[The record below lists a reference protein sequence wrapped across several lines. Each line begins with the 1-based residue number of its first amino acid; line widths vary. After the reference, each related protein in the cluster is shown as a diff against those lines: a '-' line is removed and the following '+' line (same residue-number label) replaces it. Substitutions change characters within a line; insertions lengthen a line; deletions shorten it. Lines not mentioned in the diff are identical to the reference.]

1 MTGEGTIIR
10 GVGGFYYIHD
20 GKDVYECRARGI
32 FRNRN
37 EKPLV
42 GDKVVFDITDAAD
55 LKGNVVSIAD
65 RKNSLIRPA
74 VANVDRVM
82 VVFAVSAP
90 APNLNLLDRFLIM
103 MKKRGIPV
111 VILWN
116 KCDLLPDEK
125 SAVFEEIY
133 RNSGHDMYRISAG
146 SGNGVEK
153 VRELLKDSVTVLAG
167 PSGVGKST
175 LINRICPEAEMMTGG
190 LSRKNMRGRHTTR
203 HTELFAV
210 QGGGYILDTPGFS
223 ALDIFAED
231 LRDLEDCYAEFA
243 EYRKTC
249 RFMDC
254 AHINEPDCGVK
265 AAVAEGAV
273 HRIRYENYVQLS
285 KELAD
290 RKKYR

>member
-1 MTGEGTIIR
+1 MTGEGIIIR

-42 GDKVVFDITDAAD
+42 GDKVMFDITDAAD
-55 LKGNVVSIAD
+55 LEGNVVSIAD

-90 APNLNLLDRFLIM
+90 EPNLNLLDRFLIM
-103 MKKRGIPV
+103 MKKREIPV
-111 VILWN
+111 TILWN
-116 KCDLLPDEK
+116 KCDLLPEAE
-125 SAVFEEIY
+125 SAALADVY
-133 RNSGHDMYRISAG
+133 RNSGHRMLRISAD
-146 SGNGVEK
+146 SGQGIEE
-153 VRELLKDSVTVLAG
+153 VRALLADSVTVLAG

-175 LINRICPEAEMMTGG
+175 LLNRICPEAGMTTGG

-210 QGGGYILDTPGFS
+210 EGGGYILDTPGFS

-231 LRDLEDCYAEFA
+231 VRALEACYAEFA
-243 EYRKTC
+243 EYRDEC
-249 RFMDC
+249 RFLDC
-254 AHINEPDCGVK
+254 AHINEPDCAVK
-265 AAVAEGAV
+265 DAVGRGAI
-273 HRIRYENYVQLS
+273 HRTRYENYVQLA

>member
-167 PSGVGKST
+167 PSGVEKST

-273 HRIRYENYVQLS
+273 HRIRSENYVQLS

>member
-133 RNSGHDMYRISAG
+133 RTSGHDRYRISAG

-231 LRDLEDCYAEFA
+231 MRDLEDCYAEFA

>member
-42 GDKVVFDITDAAD
+42 GDKVIFDITDAAD

-65 RKNSLIRPA
+65 RKNFLIRPA

-111 VILWN
+111 VIVWN
-116 KCDLLPDEK
+116 KCDLLPEEE
-125 SAVFEEIY
+125 SAAFEAVY
-133 RNSGHDMYRISAG
+133 RNSGHDMCRISAG
-146 SGNGVEK
+146 SGAGVDQI
-153 VRELLKDSVTVLAG
+153 RELLTDSVTVLAG

-175 LINRICPEAEMMTGG
+175 LINRICPEAAMTTGG
-190 LSRKNMRGRHTTR
+190 LSRKNLRGRHTTR

-231 LRDLEDCYAEFA
+231 QRDLEACYAEFA
-243 EYRKTC
+243 GYRKEC

-273 HRIRYENYVQLS
+273 HRIRYENYVQLCR
-285 KELAD
+285 ELAD